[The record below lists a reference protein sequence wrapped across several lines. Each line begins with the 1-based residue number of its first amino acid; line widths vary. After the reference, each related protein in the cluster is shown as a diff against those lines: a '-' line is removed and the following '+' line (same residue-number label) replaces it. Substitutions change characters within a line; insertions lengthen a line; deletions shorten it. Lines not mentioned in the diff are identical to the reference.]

1 MKLVSHWR
9 GGCALSCPCRSWE
22 CLLLEA
28 PAKAQTRAR
37 LTAQARPHVG
47 VYACADTLLGNLTV
61 YEMLAYTAELKN
73 PMNEPFEQ
81 KAAKVEQV
89 LQQLGLSG
97 CRGVRIGSQLAR
109 GISGAQPLR
118 RCLVGVTLFGFLVLG
133 SARVHKQR
141 DSGGAALLSSSVCC

>member
-1 MKLVSHWR
+1 MR
-9 GGCALSCPCRSWE
+9 
-22 CLLLEA
+22 A
-28 PAKAQTRAR
+28 P
-37 LTAQARPHVG
+37 LTPRARPHACA
-47 VYACADTLLGNLTV
+47 YACADTLLGNLTV

-118 RCLVGVTLFGFLVLG
+118 RFWSVVSCV
-133 SARVHKQR
+133 
-141 DSGGAALLSSSVCC
+141 SSWC